1 MSDILEGI
9 AGNKMLQLK
18 QDIAALKE
26 ALEACEDEEEKKAIR
41 KELNNKRTYYNILAD
56 QQKINH

>member
-1 MSDILEGI
+1 MSDILEGM

-18 QDIAALKE
+18 QEIAELKE
-26 ALEACEDEEEKKAIR
+26 ALEACQDEETRQAIR

-56 QQKINH
+56 QQKIGR